1 MAEIPTAKTSLAE
14 YEMPG
19 PFEAVRGKELSAVP
33 EGSVYLNALRQ
44 LFDLRTGEAGT

>member
-19 PFEAVRGKELSAVP
+19 PAKAARAEALVVGS

-44 LFDLRTGEAGT
+44 LFDLRTGEVGT